1 MYPTKKAQKQ
11 MQLAQAAQDDPAR
24 RFTDLYSL
32 MHWDYWIDVPHVQ
45 SWRDRVAP
53 PRAWTAR
60 RATTSRRPTRRRWR
74 LSSGA

>member
-60 RATTSRRPTRRRWR
+60 RATTSRRPTRRR
-74 LSSGA
+74 